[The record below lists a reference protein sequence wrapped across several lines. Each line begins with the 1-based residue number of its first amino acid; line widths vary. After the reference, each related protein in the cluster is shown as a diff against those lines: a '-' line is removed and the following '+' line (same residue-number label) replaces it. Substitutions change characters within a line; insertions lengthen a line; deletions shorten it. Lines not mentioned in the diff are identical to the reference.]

1 LLLPFVLLLSL
12 SKDVLP
18 LTYFT
23 LYLTIDPETGH
34 ELKCTLCPAG
44 TRAKAP
50 CTRTQPTDCAPCRPG
65 YYTKHRNFLDR
76 CLPCRAPCD
85 HNQRERQECTP
96 TTDRVCGCAPGYYWR
111 AEQCMRHT
119 RCAPG
124 FGAKRNG
131 TEHQDTECTK
141 CLHGTFSEG
150 NSEHAQCISHTG
162 CTSPQFKVLQGT
174 SWHDDICA
182 SCTQLSNGGHTSLLR
197 DHLPKFFVHENMKVR
212 KLKKIV
218 RFLGKQTQTRR
229 LKLKDATSRQLI
241 QYITDLT
248 KAQDEELWK
257 LPEMLESLQL
267 HKTAKKLKKICT
279 DLVNSSNCK

>member
-1 LLLPFVLLLSL
+1 DRALQRLFVVAMLA
-12 SKDVLP
+12 VLTARAAGDP
-18 LTYFT
+18 DP
-23 LYLTIDPETGH
+23 TIGYEDPETGH

-182 SCTQLSNGGHTSLLR
+182 SCTQLSNGGRMHGAHAHGSISF
-197 DHLPKFFVHENMKVR
+197 HSIKR
-212 KLKKIV
+212 KLA
-218 RFLGKQTQTRR
+218 FSAMFSL
-229 LKLKDATSRQLI
+229 
-241 QYITDLT
+241 
-248 KAQDEELWK
+248 
-257 LPEMLESLQL
+257 SLQCKISAKQILQLRRTSGLYLISLTL
-267 HKTAKKLKKICT
+267 HSYNIAE
-279 DLVNSSNCK
+279 